1 MSRTAAALIIGNEVL
16 TGKVQ
21 ERNLAALA
29 KVLFGVGM
37 TLRRVVICPDEEEG
51 IADDLNALRASHDV
65 VFTSGGIG
73 PTHDDVTIAAV
84 ARAFGRPQVRSP
96 QLEDLLRNHFGGRLT
111 ERHLRMADLPE
122 GFRLLGDEPGRWPA
136 VIVDNVYVL
145 PGLPEVFLMKLP
157 LIRRSLE
164 TGSTFVSRAVYT
176 HCDEGEI
183 ADLLEHLAVD
193 HPRVGIGS
201 YPVWEGRGYSLKL
214 TFDGR
219 EQSEVDAAAEALL
232 AALPAESLAN
242 PTLCEDS

>member
-51 IADDLNALRASHDV
+51 IAEDLNLLRARHDF

-84 ARAFGRPQVRSP
+84 ARAFGRPTVRSP
-96 QLEDLLRNHFGGRLT
+96 QLEDLLRRHFGSRLT

-122 GFRLLGDEPGRWPA
+122 GFHLVGDEVGRWPA
-136 VIVDNVYVL
+136 VVVDNVYVL

-157 LIRRSLE
+157 LIQRRLE
-164 TGSTFVSRAVYT
+164 TGATFVSRAVYT

-183 ADLLEHLAVD
+183 AELLELLAAE
-193 HPRVGIGS
+193 HPQVAVGS

-219 EQSEVDAAAEALL
+219 RQSEVDAAAEALL
-232 AALPAESLAN
+232 SALPAESVAN
-242 PTLCEDS
+242 STLCGDS